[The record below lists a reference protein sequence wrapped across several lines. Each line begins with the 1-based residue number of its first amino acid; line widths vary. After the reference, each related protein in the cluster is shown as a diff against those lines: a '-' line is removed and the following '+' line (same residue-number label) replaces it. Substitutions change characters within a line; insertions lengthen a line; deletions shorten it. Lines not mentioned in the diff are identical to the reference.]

1 MHFKEILSIPI
12 YRCTTEQHSL
22 EIKRDKEKYLEWYK
36 EHFDETIV
44 KKESD
49 RFDDESIPW
58 KYNEIVGWLEL
69 HLHDSKLIAE
79 QWAVKETISKGI
91 RKKTFIYFGKAFES
105 FFYGFT
111 KDEEISTPILKRLT
125 EWYEDNGTGK
135 NRYIDL
141 EEASFKI
148 GNIKWVE
155 IMQSPSAR

>member
-22 EIKRDKEKYLEWYK
+22 ELKRDKEKYLEWYK

-44 KKESD
+44 KKVSD
-49 RFDDESIPW
+49 RFDNESVSW

-69 HLHDSKLIAE
+69 RLHDSKLIAE
-79 QWAVKETISKGI
+79 QWTMKERTCKGV

-105 FFYGFT
+105 FFHGFT
-111 KDEEISTPILKRLT
+111 NDNEISAPIVKRLT
-125 EWYEDNGTGK
+125 EWYEDNGAGR

-141 EEASFKI
+141 EDASFKI
-148 GNIKWVE
+148 GNIRWAE
-155 IMQSPSAR
+155 IMKSPIAR